1 MKIIYRIFAVF
12 IINIFVIST
21 NTFAITSNSKTIPQS
36 TQFSSVGM
44 DSIDWLGSC
53 VDQTGRLDVL
63 MLIDSSASLQ
73 STDPNNLRA
82 DIFASAVAKLYSLS
96 KEAEI
101 RIQVS
106 TWAHDYNVLEDW
118 TNLNEFESKS
128 LGTFINSVRTGI
140 ANAND
145 GKATDWRLAIDKAKT
160 ELGKQKQLNP
170 KNCQTVFWFTDGGIS
185 TPITDSTGNYLRDA
199 TVEEINALDTNSIG
213 QLCGTDSI
221 STEIYQDALIPS
233 LKTLG
238 VTVLGVLLKVNPD
251 AATLALMTYFPPLV
265 EGSGIV
271 DSSILGGAGSSSLKC
286 LNPSGENPAGGVS
299 IEATS
304 ADALNQ
310 AIDSILCTLKNCV
323 NANPLNVDASV
334 GFFEIE
340 VSTSNQNFDLLG
352 PSGAVIRNGQTI
364 PEWSQ
369 NISVVQIPSGYFI
382 RVKTNEQSL
391 GLWTMQTSEGK
402 ALIQPNDW
410 SSRVYSGIDIQ
421 VDKST
426 LVSSDE
432 QEIKGK
438 ITQNGELNNLS
449 DFQSGWKLTGT
460 HKNKNKSEEI
470 QVRDNGEFTW
480 KISTT
485 GSEDKAQL
493 NFELAGLI
501 SNTSHTGAN
510 PTNYN
515 YPNVKSSISMTIFG
529 DTFPTLQPLNPEISL
544 FGNTTESVLLAS
556 NLPKSGSGGE
566 ICLGQISNNDPALKI
581 DYENRCY
588 APAENIEISFTGP
601 RTNGKDLYLS
611 SIPVSFKNSMG
622 ETVELEIE
630 PKVFWAPPL
639 NVGKFGLWVLILTLL
654 GIAGPLA
661 LLVLLNAQSS
671 KLHLKNLSR
680 AQIPVLINKSSDL
693 ISVQRLEEDGE
704 QISKVQGFQ
713 YEDYQSLP
721 TSLDRERNYQSIFE
735 QLKGLYPLNPF
746 GNITAAA
753 SVASGASIIS
763 NIPVGP
769 RDKNGTLTSATVN
782 PNKLIL
788 LSLDNISLSQILK
801 PDPNFKGLIKG
812 TLISY
817 SNLFMGEPNS
827 IIEQTNQDLQIGNSW
842 MSGLLQI
849 ELPKVENVKLP
860 ENENKI
866 EDTSW
871 GNTSSSDAN
880 TSDQP
885 NSDTT
890 WGQTSSDWGSS
901 NSDDWGSDPGK
912 DSGAWR

>member
-1 MKIIYRIFAVF
+1 
-12 IINIFVIST
+12 
-21 NTFAITSNSKTIPQS
+21 
-36 TQFSSVGM
+36 M

-170 KNCQTVFWFTDGGIS
+170 KNCQTIFWFTDGGIS

-199 TVEEINALDTNSIG
+199 TVEEINALNTNSIG
-213 QLCGTDSI
+213 QLCGADSI

-286 LNPSGENPAGGVS
+286 LTPTGENPAGGVS

-352 PSGAVIRNGQTI
+352 PSGAVIRNGQPI

-369 NISVVQIPSGYFI
+369 NISIVEIPSGYFI
-382 RVKTNEQSL
+382 RVKANEQSL

-402 ALIQPNDW
+402 ELIQPNDW

-438 ITQNGELNNLS
+438 ITQNGELSNLS
-449 DFQSGWKLTGT
+449 AFQSGWKLTGN

-556 NLPKSGSGGE
+556 NSPKSGSGGE
-566 ICLGQISNNDPALKI
+566 ICLGQISNNDPALSI
-581 DYENRCY
+581 NYETRCY

-680 AQIPVLINKSSDL
+680 AQIPVLINKSSDF
-693 ISVQRLEEDGE
+693 ISVQRLEESGE

-735 QLKGLYPLNPF
+735 QLKGNYPLNPF

-753 SVASGASIIS
+753 SVASGASIVS

-860 ENENKI
+860 ETENKI
-866 EDTSW
+866 EDNSW
-871 GNTSSSDAN
+871 GNTSSSDTN
-880 TSDQP
+880 NLDQP

-901 NSDDWGSDPGK
+901 DTDDWGNDPGK

>member
-1 MKIIYRIFAVF
+1 
-12 IINIFVIST
+12 
-21 NTFAITSNSKTIPQS
+21 
-36 TQFSSVGM
+36 
-44 DSIDWLGSC
+44 
-53 VDQTGRLDVL
+53 
-63 MLIDSSASLQ
+63 LQ

-170 KNCQTVFWFTDGGIS
+170 KNCQTIFWFTDGGIS

-199 TVEEINALDTNSIG
+199 TVEEINALNTNSIG
-213 QLCGTDSI
+213 QLCGADSI

-286 LNPSGENPAGGVS
+286 LTPTGENPAGGVS

-352 PSGAVIRNGQTI
+352 PSGAVIRNGQPI

-369 NISVVQIPSGYFI
+369 NISIVEIPSGYFI
-382 RVKTNEQSL
+382 RVKANEQSL

-402 ALIQPNDW
+402 ELIQPNDW

-438 ITQNGELNNLS
+438 ITQNGELSNLS
-449 DFQSGWKLTGT
+449 AFQSGWKLTGN

-556 NLPKSGSGGE
+556 NSPKSGSGGE
-566 ICLGQISNNDPALKI
+566 ICLGQILNNDPALSI
-581 DYENRCY
+581 NYETRCY

-680 AQIPVLINKSSDL
+680 AQIPVLINKSSDF
-693 ISVQRLEEDGE
+693 ISVQRLEESGE

-713 YEDYQSLP
+713 YEDYQSLS
-721 TSLDRERNYQSIFE
+721 TSLDRERSYQSIFE
-735 QLKGLYPLNPF
+735 QIKGLYPLNPF

-753 SVASGASIIS
+753 SVASGASIVS

-788 LSLDNISLSQILK
+788 LSLDNVSLSQILN
-801 PDPNFKGLIKG
+801 PDPNFKGLVKG

-860 ENENKI
+860 ETENKI
-866 EDTSW
+866 EDNSW
-871 GNTSSSDAN
+871 GNTSSSDTN
-880 TSDQP
+880 NLDQP

-901 NSDDWGSDPGK
+901 DSDDWGSDPGK
-912 DSGAWR
+912 DPGAWR

>member
-1 MKIIYRIFAVF
+1 
-12 IINIFVIST
+12 
-21 NTFAITSNSKTIPQS
+21 
-36 TQFSSVGM
+36 
-44 DSIDWLGSC
+44 
-53 VDQTGRLDVL
+53 
-63 MLIDSSASLQ
+63 
-73 STDPNNLRA
+73 
-82 DIFASAVAKLYSLS
+82 
-96 KEAEI
+96 
-101 RIQVS
+101 VS
-106 TWAHDYNVLEDW
+106 TWADDYNVLEDW

-128 LGTFINSVRTGI
+128 LGTFINSVRSGI

-145 GKATDWRLAIDKAKT
+145 GKATDWRLAIDNAKT

-170 KNCQTVFWFTDGGIS
+170 KNCQTIFWFTDGGIS
-185 TPITDSTGNYLRDA
+185 TPVTDSTGKYLRDA
-199 TVEEINALDTNSIG
+199 TVEEMDELDTNSIG
-213 QLCGTDSI
+213 QLCGADSI
-221 STEIYQDALIPS
+221 STKIYEDALIPS

-251 AATLALMTYFPPLV
+251 SATLALMTYFPPLV
-265 EGSGIV
+265 EGAGIV

-286 LNPSGENPAGGVS
+286 LNPVGENPAGGVS

-340 VSTSNQNFDLLG
+340 VSTANQNFDLLG
-352 PSGAVIRNGQTI
+352 PSGAVIRNGQAI

-382 RVKTNEQSL
+382 RVKANEQSL

-402 ALIQPNDW
+402 ELVQPNDW

-438 ITQNGELNNLS
+438 ITQNGELSNLS
-449 DFQSGWKLTGT
+449 AFQPGWKLTGT

-470 QVRDNGEFTW
+470 QVKDNGEFTW

-501 SNTSHTGAN
+501 SNTSHADAN

-529 DTFPTLQPLNPEISL
+529 DTFPTLKPLNPEISL
-544 FGNTTESVLLAS
+544 FGNKTESVLLAS
-556 NLPKSGSGGE
+556 NSPKSGSDGE
-566 ICLGQISNNDPALKI
+566 ICLGQLSNSDPALSI
-581 DYENRCY
+581 NYEARCY
-588 APAENIEISFTGP
+588 KPTENIEISFTGP
-601 RTNGKDLYLS
+601 RSNGKDLYLS
-611 SIPVSFKNSMG
+611 SIPVSFKNSVG

-680 AQIPVLINKSSDL
+680 AQIPVLINRSSDF

-753 SVASGASIIS
+753 SVASGTSIVS

-788 LSLDNISLSQILK
+788 LSMDNVSLSQILK

-849 ELPKVENVKLP
+849 ELPKVENIHLP
-860 ENENKI
+860 ETETKI
-866 EDTSW
+866 EDSAW
-871 GNTSSSDAN
+871 GSTSSSDTN
-880 TSDQP
+880 TLDKP

-901 NSDDWGSDPGK
+901 DSDDWGSDPGK